1 MQYKPTGQIKRHTEK
16 IEPRI
21 DSRRIFVKRP
31 VRVFLL
37 DYIVLCTLNWF
48 LTRSIITSLIFTFI
62 SCVALFAS
70 RAYEEEYLES
80 INEQIARTF
89 IALVFSNAAKYI
101 FYPLFDKSLN
111 FKYIIVH
118 IFVGTI
124 SVAFANY
131 LFSSIF
137 KRNIVTKKYIVI
149 GRKEEISHILNEV
162 TQKSHG
168 EYQFVQYIN
177 PSPTKIK
184 QLISTVDGILV
195 ADYELYQSVKDEIE
209 QIYQIVY
216 LPQIVEKTLKR
227 IPLEVIDKFK
237 NYYETAF
244 SQAKESPAKRVLD
257 IFCGI
262 IGLVVFSPVMLIVS
276 ICILIEDRRP
286 VIFKQL
292 RIGKNNRPFIMYKFR
307 TMKKEKPDQA
317 KFVDEETDRI
327 LKVGK
332 FIRPL
337 RLDECLQF
345 LNILKG
351 DMSVVGSRPE
361 QVPFVR
367 DFEQKIP
374 YYSYRHVLKPGLTG
388 WAQIMYK
395 YSSSL
400 EEVKTKLTYDLYYL
414 KNRTIFMDLRIILQT
429 IEAIIWRRG
438 AK

>member
-1 MQYKPTGQIKRHTEK
+1 MQYKPTGQIKRCAEK

-21 DSRRIFVKRP
+21 DSRGIFVKKMIYL
-31 VRVFLL
+31 FSL
-37 DYIVLCTLNWF
+37 DYAILFFLNWS
-48 LTRSIITSLIFTFI
+48 LTNTPAYSLAFGLI
-62 SCVALFAS
+62 SCISLFAF
-70 RAYEEEYLES
+70 RVYETEYLES

-89 IALVFSNAAKYI
+89 VALIFSNAAKYV
-101 FYPLFDKSLN
+101 FYPLFSELLS
-111 FKYIIVH
+111 FKYIIAH
-118 IFVGTI
+118 MFIGTIFV
-124 SVAFANY
+124 ALANY
-131 LFSSIF
+131 LFNAVF
-137 KRNIVTKKYIVI
+137 KTKTVTRKYIVI
-149 GRKEEISHILNEV
+149 GRREEISHILNEI

-209 QIYQIVY
+209 QIYQITY
-216 LPQIVEKTLKR
+216 LPQIAEKTLKR

-257 IFCGI
+257 IFCSL
-262 IGLVVFSPVMLIVS
+262 IGLIVFSPIMLIVS
-276 ICILIEDRRP
+276 ICILIEDGRP

-292 RIGKNNRPFIMYKFR
+292 RIGKGNKPFVMYKFR

-317 KFVDEETDRI
+317 KFADQEADRI
-327 LKVGK
+327 LKIGK

-361 QVPFVR
+361 QIAFVR

-395 YSSSL
+395 YSSNL

-429 IEAIIWRRG
+429 IETIIWRRG

>member
-1 MQYKPTGQIKRHTEK
+1 M
-16 IEPRI
+16 
-21 DSRRIFVKRP
+21 KRP

-62 SCVALFAS
+62 SCVALFAF
-70 RAYEEEYLES
+70 RVYETEYLES

-89 IALVFSNAAKYI
+89 IALIFSNAAKYI
-101 FYPLFDKSLN
+101 FYPLFNESLS
-111 FKYIIVH
+111 FKYVIAH
-118 IFVGTI
+118 MFVGTI
-124 SVAFANY
+124 FVALANY
-131 LFSSIF
+131 LFNAVF
-137 KRNIVTKKYIVI
+137 KTKTITKKYIVV

-168 EYQFVQYIN
+168 EYQFVQYVN
-177 PSPTKIK
+177 PSSTRIK

-276 ICILIEDRRP
+276 ICILIEDGRP

-292 RIGKNNRPFIMYKFR
+292 RVGKDGKYFQFIKLRSLKNEGFDPKNPNINIKDRALKIGKIIRSMRIDESLQFWLVLKGEMSLVGPRPEMIEYH
-307 TMKKEKPDQA
+307 
-317 KFVDEETDRI
+317 
-327 LKVGK
+327 GK
-332 FIRPL
+332 FS
-337 RLDECLQF
+337 D
-345 LNILKG
+345 
-351 DMSVVGSRPE
+351 V
-361 QVPFVR
+361 
-367 DFEQKIP
+367 IP
-374 YYSYRHVLKPGLTG
+374 YYNYRLKLKPGLTG
-388 WAQIMYK
+388 WAQINYQHTTK
-395 YSSSL
+395 L
-400 EEVKTKLTYDLYYL
+400 EEYKRKTEYDLYYI
-414 KNRTIFMDLRIILQT
+414 KNRSTIMDLRIILQT
-429 IEAIIWRRG
+429 IEAIFWRRG

>member
-1 MQYKPTGQIKRHTEK
+1 MKTIRL
-16 IEPRI
+16 
-21 DSRRIFVKRP
+21 
-31 VRVFLL
+31 FLL
-37 DYIVLCTLNWF
+37 DYAILWFLNWL
-48 LTRSIITSLIFTFI
+48 LTKTVFTSLIFASI
-62 SCVALFAS
+62 SCISLFAF
-70 RAYEEEYLES
+70 RAYETEYLES

-89 IALVFSNAAKYI
+89 IALIFSNAVKYI
-101 FYPLFDKSLN
+101 FYPVFNESLTFN
-111 FKYIIVH
+111 YIFIH
-118 IFVGTI
+118 IFLGTI
-124 SVAFANY
+124 SVALANW
-131 LFSSIF
+131 LFNSVF
-137 KRNIVTKKYIVI
+137 KTRIKPKKYIVI
-149 GRKEEISHILNEV
+149 GYKKEIGHILDEI
-162 TQKSHG
+162 TQKTHG

-177 PSPTKIK
+177 PSPTKIE
-184 QLISTVDGILV
+184 QLIPTVDGILV
-195 ADYELYQSVKDEIE
+195 ADYELYQSVKDQIE
-209 QIYQIVY
+209 QIHQIIY

-244 SQAKESPAKRVLD
+244 SQTKESPAKRVLD

-262 IGLVVFSPVMLIVS
+262 VGLIIFSPVMLIVS
-276 ICILIEDRRP
+276 ICVLIEDGRP

-292 RIGKNNRPFIMYKFR
+292 RIGKANKPFTMYKFR

-317 KFVDEETDRI
+317 KFADQETDRI

-332 FIRPL
+332 LIRPL

-345 LNILKG
+345 VNILKG
-351 DMSVVGSRPE
+351 DMSIVGSRPE

-374 YYSYRHVLKPGLTG
+374 YYSYRHTLKPGLTG

-395 YSSSL
+395 YSSNL
-400 EEVKTKLTYDLYYL
+400 EEVKTKLTYDLYYI